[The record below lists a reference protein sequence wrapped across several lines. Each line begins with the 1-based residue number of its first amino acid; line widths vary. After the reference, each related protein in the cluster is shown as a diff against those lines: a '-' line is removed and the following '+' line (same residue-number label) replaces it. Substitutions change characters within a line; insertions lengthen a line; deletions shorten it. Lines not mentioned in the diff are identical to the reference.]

1 MLKKVGRIDKT
12 VPIPLYFQLKE
23 LVLSEIK
30 EGHYKSGD
38 MIPTEKEISDSF
50 GISRTTVRQAITELV
65 QEGWLYRVKSKG
77 TFVSQPKITQNFIR
91 KIESFND
98 QMYRLGKTPSTE
110 VLELSTMKAMEAGE
124 NVVTALELS
133 EQDQVIFLHRKR
145 MADGDPIVT
154 VRTFLPYR
162 ECEFILNH
170 NFVDEQLYSIL
181 SEKEET
187 MIFRIERTV
196 EAREAKAEDVKLL
209 DMKRGK
215 PIQYFV
221 STGYN
226 AFGRPIEYTISRY
239 RGDRSKFEVTVFPE
253 NKS

>member
-30 EGHYKSGD
+30 EGNYKSGD

-98 QMYRLGKTPSTE
+98 QM
-110 VLELSTMKAMEAGE
+110 
-124 NVVTALELS
+124 
-133 EQDQVIFLHRKR
+133 
-145 MADGDPIVT
+145 
-154 VRTFLPYR
+154 
-162 ECEFILNH
+162 
-170 NFVDEQLYSIL
+170 
-181 SEKEET
+181 
-187 MIFRIERTV
+187 
-196 EAREAKAEDVKLL
+196 
-209 DMKRGK
+209 
-215 PIQYFV
+215 
-221 STGYN
+221 
-226 AFGRPIEYTISRY
+226 
-239 RGDRSKFEVTVFPE
+239 
-253 NKS
+253 